1 MLRKISTVAAIFT
14 TLLIL
19 MALQKPLFLL
29 WYAERAAEASM
40 AELVGVS
47 WHGLLLDSTTA
58 GYLTIVPWLMML
70 LAAWVAIPER
80 IMRRLLNG
88 YFVIIAFVVSLLVA
102 VDMGL
107 FRHWGFRLDATIL
120 PYLKTPEEAVASVTW
135 GDLWP
140 TVLLFFCYG
149 ALIFFALRPT
159 INLYRAERSTLHER
173 IASTLVMLLV
183 GGFLFLA
190 IRGGTG
196 TAPANVSKVYFSD
209 NMFLNQAATNP
220 IFSFLSSATRSE
232 LKESD
237 YHYFPDEECA
247 AILDSL
253 RGDKPTVGSSETHLT
268 TTRPNV
274 VLIILESLGRT
285 ITDEVVNGREVTP
298 NLNRLRKEGIW
309 FENIY
314 ANSYRTDR
322 GTVAIMSG
330 YPTHPKASIMKYPQK
345 AHTLPSIARALKQEG
360 YATSFTYGGDANF
373 TNTISYLYGTGIE
386 TVIDER
392 SLSFDIT
399 RNTKWGYDDDLMC
412 QYFADKVL
420 QLATEQ
426 KPFFATFLTLSSHEP
441 FEVPH
446 DSFENKILNAAA
458 FTDHHVGTM
467 IDKWRQSPAW
477 DDMLIIL
484 IADHGMPYPEGVTI
498 GDEVRQLIP
507 MIWCGGA
514 VKEPLVVETFASQAD
529 LATTLLHQ
537 MGIATSDFD
546 FSKDIFDSSLPH
558 FGFYTYNN
566 GFGIAAQ
573 EGFVR
578 HDCTRDTHIESRGD
592 EATIERHTQQGK
604 ALVQALHK
612 DIIKR

>member
-1 MLRKISTVAAIFT
+1 
-14 TLLIL
+14 

-29 WYAERAAEASM
+29 WYAQRAAETSM
-40 AELVGVS
+40 SELLGVS

-70 LAAWVAIPER
+70 SALWVAIPER
-80 IMRRLLNG
+80 VMRRLLNG
-88 YFVIIAFVVSLLVA
+88 YFILISFVISLLVA

-120 PYLKTPEEAVASVTW
+120 PYLKTPEEAAASVTW
-135 GDLWP
+135 SDLWP
-140 TVLLFFCYG
+140 TTLLFFCYG
-149 ALIFFALRPT
+149 ALMFFALRPT
-159 INLYRAERSTLHER
+159 INLYRAERPTLHKR
-173 IASTLVMLLV
+173 IASTLAMLLV

-190 IRGGTG
+190 IRGGTA

-237 YHYFPDEECA
+237 YHYFSDEERA

-253 RGDKPTVGSSETHLT
+253 QGDKQTVRSRETHLS

-285 ITDEVVNGREVTP
+285 ITDEVANGREVTP
-298 NLNRLRKEGIW
+298 NLNRLREEGIW

-345 AHTLPSIARALKQEG
+345 AHTLPSIARTLKQEG

-386 TVIDER
+386 QVVDER
-392 SLSFDIT
+392 TLPFNVT
-399 RNTKWGYDDDLMC
+399 RDTKWGYDDDLVC

-420 QLATEQ
+420 QLAAEQ
-426 KPFFATFLTLSSHEP
+426 KPFFATLLTLSSHEP
-441 FEVPH
+441 FEVPY
-446 DSFENKILNAAA
+446 DAFENKILNAAA
-458 FTDHHVGTM
+458 FTDHHVGAM
-467 IDKWRQSPAW
+467 IGRWRNSEAW
-477 DDMLIIL
+477 DNMLVIL
-484 IADHGMPYPEGVTI
+484 IADHGMPYPEDVTI
-498 GDEVRQLIP
+498 GDEVRQRIP

-514 VKEPLVVETFASQAD
+514 IKEPFVCDTFASQSD
-529 LATTLLHQ
+529 LAATLLQQ
-537 MGIATSDFD
+537 MGISALDFT
-546 FSKDIFDSSLPH
+546 FSTDIFDDNQPH
-558 FGFYTYNN
+558 HGFYTYNN
-566 GFGIAAQ
+566 GFGIASP

-578 HDCTRDTHIESRGD
+578 HDCTRDARIESRGD
-592 EATIERHTQQGK
+592 EATIERYTQQGK
-604 ALVQALHK
+604 ALVQTLHK
-612 DIIKR
+612 DIIER